1 MSLAL
6 FDLDNTLLAD
16 DSDYLWGRFLV
27 EQGLVD
33 GVFYERENQKFYDS
47 YRAGTLDIHAFLHFM
62 LQPLTEH
69 PLATLLAWRA
79 QFIKEKIEPI
89 ILPKAV
95 TLLDKHR
102 KAGDTL
108 LIITATNCFITA
120 PIAERLGVQHLLAT
134 EIEFSDGRYTG
145 QPLGIPCFQQ
155 GKVTKL
161 HDWLAATG
169 HDLTDSWF
177 YTDSRND
184 LPLLVEVAHPV
195 AVDPD
200 EILAQYATE
209 RGWPIISLRENK
221 R

>member
-33 GVFYERENQKFYDS
+33 GAFYERENQKFYDS

-62 LQPLTEH
+62 LRPLTEH

-95 TLLDKHR
+95 ALLDKHR

-108 LIITATNCFITA
+108 LIITATNSFITA

-134 EIEFSDGRYTG
+134 EIEFGDGRYTG

-184 LPLLVEVAHPV
+184 LPLLAEVAHPV

-209 RGWPIISLRENK
+209 RGWPVISLRENN

>member
-33 GVFYERENQKFYDS
+33 GDAYERENQQFYDA

-62 LQPLTEH
+62 LRPLTEH
-69 PLATLLAWRA
+69 PLETLLAWRT
-79 QFIKEKIEPI
+79 QFMKEKIEPI
-89 ILPKAV
+89 ILAKAI
-95 TLLDKHR
+95 TLLEKHR
-102 KAGDTL
+102 NAGDTL
-108 LIITATNCFITA
+108 LIITATNSFITT
-120 PIAERLGVQHLLAT
+120 PIAQRLGVENLLAT
-134 EIEFSDGRYTG
+134 DIEFSEGRYTG
-145 QPLGIPCFQQ
+145 RPLGIPCFQQ

-169 HDLTDSWF
+169 HHLTDSWF

-184 LPLLVEVAHPV
+184 LPLLAEVTHPV

-200 EILAQYATE
+200 PILAQYATE
-209 RGWPIISLRENK
+209 HGWPIISLRENHG
-221 R
+221 